1 MQIETGW
8 GDNVIDQI
16 PERAARRSSGAQ
28 ALARQID
35 AMFDGVRPV
44 HVTQSEFR
52 GEARDGRLVVTGRV
66 QVSVRDSGTRQL
78 AITAEFDDRNGSAV
92 LTRLGPAQ

>member
-1 MQIETGW
+1 MQIESGW
-8 GDNVIDQI
+8 GDNVIDAI
-16 PERAARRSSGAQ
+16 PERAARRTAAAQ

-44 HVTQSEFR
+44 HVMHSEFK
-52 GEARDGRLVVTGRV
+52 GEPRDGHLVVTGRV
-66 QVSVRDSGTRQL
+66 QVSVRDSGTRQI